1 MRTNEEIMAELVKR
15 RENCDKER
23 GRGMKKAIIKTVSFV
38 FAAVI
43 AIGLFVVV
51 NSNSETFVPASMAD
65 ANIHLIENG
74 LPLFESANIIRYA
87 ENMQLDELEEGVTV
101 IYGSDID
108 VDAVEKQLFGIDK
121 KELKRQ
127 RGKASADTVEPES
140 DDTDVVPTVEIAYIL
155 MYYKYGDSVEREYVS
170 STYSADVDRAVI
182 DKFIDYDTSDIAI
195 KNYTKQFINKLVE
208 NGIIVDTEPL
218 T

>member
-15 RENCDKER
+15 RENFEKER
-23 GRGMKKAIIKTVSFV
+23 GRGMKKAVIKTVSFV

-65 ANIHLIENG
+65 ANIHLIEDA

-87 ENMQLDELEEGVTV
+87 HDMQLDELEEGVTV

-127 RGKASADTVEPES
+127 RGKASADTVEPEP
-140 DDTDVVPTVEIAYIL
+140 DNTDDVVPTNRNNV
-155 MYYKYGDSVEREYVS
+155 
-170 STYSADVDRAVI
+170 YSHV
-182 DKFIDYDTSDIAI
+182 
-195 KNYTKQFINKLVE
+195 L
-208 NGIIVDTEPL
+208 
-218 T
+218 

>member
-1 MRTNEEIMAELVKR
+1 MAELVKR
-15 RENCDKER
+15 RENCEKER
-23 GRGMKKAIIKTVSFV
+23 GKGMKKAVIKTVSFV

-65 ANIHLIENG
+65 ANIHLIEDG
-74 LPLFESANIIRYA
+74 LPLFESANIICYA

-127 RGKASADTVEPES
+127 RGKTSADTVELLPGET
-140 DDTDVVPTVEIAYIL
+140 DDVVPTIEITYIL
-155 MYYKYGDSVEREYVS
+155 MFYKYGDRVEREYVS